1 MKMSTQ
7 KDTAAESLKK
17 LDEVKNS
24 TKVNGSNHF
33 NMMFN
38 ELIENTQQMK
48 LKNEKQSNI
57 RTFFSFKISFMY
69 TVYSYSMK
77 KSSILIS
84 VVFFCPKSPKPYIAD
99 TWLQTIFL
107 GTVGVCFRQV

>member
-38 ELIENTQQMK
+38 ELIENTQQVK
-48 LKNEKQSNI
+48 LKN
-57 RTFFSFKISFMY
+57 
-69 TVYSYSMK
+69 
-77 KSSILIS
+77 
-84 VVFFCPKSPKPYIAD
+84 
-99 TWLQTIFL
+99 
-107 GTVGVCFRQV
+107 